1 MILFY
6 LSMNYINHIS
16 KLIIICLIFQIV
28 EKSKFSKEHFD
39 KFQEL
44 NIKNSINKT
53 INDISEKTEGITSTI
68 EKENSM
74 SNKLKKVKDVIII
87 NGCNPKNLPHP
98 YRYRVLHQM
107 EQLNA
112 GFLESDEFYY
122 INFDPII
129 IIKYRILIFYR
140 CPWTPNVEK
149 AIMLAKNLNK
159 KILFDIDD
167 LVIDLKYTNILPFLK
182 TLTQK
187 EKYLYDK
194 GVIRMGK
201 TLKLC
206 DGAITTTKI
215 LARELKNYVPN
226 VFINRNVASEE
237 MWKLSQKAMINKLNI
252 EVNNKS
258 VIIGYLSGS
267 ITHNPDLEMIKP
279 ALKKILREYKDVKFL
294 ICGDINTDLIDE
306 FPDKVIK
313 KTFIDWRKLPE
324 IISNIDINIAPL
336 VNNIFNQAKSENKW
350 LEAALVK
357 VPTVAS
363 NIGSF
368 KNIIQN
374 KITGFKCRNNNEWY
388 RVLKKLIRKEN
399 LRKEIGENAYNFC
412 KKKYNTLYT
421 GRKLVNF
428 INSFANK
435 HIGFFLPSLQ
445 LAGGIYVILKHACIL
460 QDEGW
465 DVDIILP
472 SVRMELLDF
481 QGHKFNLVSLDNTEI
496 ESQYDT
502 IVATLYTT
510 VYKILNYFKTK
521 KKLYLVQGYET
532 DFFPFGHYFRAIAE
546 KTYSM
551 NFGIE
556 YITISKWC
564 QNWLHKKYKKNCG
577 YAPNGID
584 SDNYSFHRRILSN
597 KKIRILIEGDS
608 SSFYK
613 NIDESFK
620 ITEKLDKRKYEIW
633 YLSNLGKPK
642 DWYKIDKFLYK
653 IPYDNVKHIYE
664 ECDILIKSSW
674 LESFSYPPLEMMA
687 TGGFCI
693 AVSNSGNNEY
703 LKDGENCLIYKL
715 GDINDALKC
724 IERLISDE
732 KLQQHLYEN
741 GLITAKNRDWKN
753 FRKKII
759 NLYNN

>member
-1 MILFY
+1 
-6 LSMNYINHIS
+6 MNYINYIS

-44 NIKNSINKT
+44 NIKNSTNKT

-87 NGCNPKNLPHP
+87 NGCNPKSLPHP

-140 CPWTPNVEK
+140 CPWTSNVEK

-194 GVIRMGK
+194 GVTRMGK

-350 LEAALVK
+350 LEA
-357 VPTVAS
+357 
-363 NIGSF
+363 
-368 KNIIQN
+368 
-374 KITGFKCRNNNEWY
+374 
-388 RVLKKLIRKEN
+388 
-399 LRKEIGENAYNFC
+399 
-412 KKKYNTLYT
+412 
-421 GRKLVNF
+421 
-428 INSFANK
+428 
-435 HIGFFLPSLQ
+435 H
-445 LAGGIYVILKHACIL
+445 
-460 QDEGW
+460 
-465 DVDIILP
+465 
-472 SVRMELLDF
+472 
-481 QGHKFNLVSLDNTEI
+481 
-496 ESQYDT
+496 
-502 IVATLYTT
+502 
-510 VYKILNYFKTK
+510 
-521 KKLYLVQGYET
+521 
-532 DFFPFGHYFRAIAE
+532 
-546 KTYSM
+546 
-551 NFGIE
+551 
-556 YITISKWC
+556 
-564 QNWLHKKYKKNCG
+564 
-577 YAPNGID
+577 
-584 SDNYSFHRRILSN
+584 
-597 KKIRILIEGDS
+597 
-608 SSFYK
+608 
-613 NIDESFK
+613 
-620 ITEKLDKRKYEIW
+620 
-633 YLSNLGKPK
+633 
-642 DWYKIDKFLYK
+642 
-653 IPYDNVKHIYE
+653 
-664 ECDILIKSSW
+664 
-674 LESFSYPPLEMMA
+674 
-687 TGGFCI
+687 
-693 AVSNSGNNEY
+693 
-703 LKDGENCLIYKL
+703 
-715 GDINDALKC
+715 
-724 IERLISDE
+724 
-732 KLQQHLYEN
+732 
-741 GLITAKNRDWKN
+741 
-753 FRKKII
+753 
-759 NLYNN
+759 